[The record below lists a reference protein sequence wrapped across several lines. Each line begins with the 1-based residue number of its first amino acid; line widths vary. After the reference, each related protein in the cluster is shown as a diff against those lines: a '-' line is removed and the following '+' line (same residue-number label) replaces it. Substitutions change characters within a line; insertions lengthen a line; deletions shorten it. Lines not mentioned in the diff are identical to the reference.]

1 LTWGPIRFYYIAH
14 DVIVYITK
22 ENIMPVNV
30 LYHTSARATG
40 GRDGH
45 SATLDGAVDVQL
57 STPKELGGAGGTGV
71 NPEQLFA
78 TGYAACFLGAM
89 KFVASQGGPKVPAD
103 TTVTSTVGIGPRSE
117 GGFGLDIALE
127 ISLPGVD
134 PTAAEDLVAKAH
146 QVCPYSNATRNN
158 IDVKL
163 TVV

>member
-1 LTWGPIRFYYIAH
+1 MS
-14 DVIVYITK
+14 VKVVYS
-22 ENIMPVNV
+22 
-30 LYHTSARATG
+30 TSARATG

-45 SATLDGAVDVQL
+45 SATLDGAVDVTL
-57 STPKELGGAGGTGV
+57 AVPKEMGGNGKGV

-89 KFVASQGGPKVPAD
+89 KFVASQGGPKVSPE

-117 GGFGLDIALE
+117 GGFGLEIALA
-127 ISLPGVD
+127 ISVPGLD
-134 PTAAEDLVAKAH
+134 KKEAEELVAKAH

-163 TVV
+163 SIA